1 MKSNTKTLL
10 EIRPNKLLGQ
20 HFLRSRQVLQKII
33 AAAELSQEK
42 TVLEIGPGLGTLT
55 RALAKRAGLVVAVEK
70 DQRLAEQL
78 EKSLAS
84 ELIANVRVV
93 RGDILKI
100 NFADLKL
107 PPDYSVVANIPYYLT
122 SRLLRTLLESKHPP
136 REMILTVQ
144 KEVAERIVAKPPKMN
159 LLAVSVQA
167 FAKPKILFTVPPSAF
182 YPPPAV
188 DSALIKLSS
197 VSEKFF
203 TEETVPPDR
212 FFQIV
217 RAGFQARRKTLANN
231 LARYLGNKKAAEA
244 RLEECGIDPRARAET
259 LPLKAWTTLTRK
271 LCK

>member
-1 MKSNTKTLL
+1 MKNNRKALL

-144 KEVAERIVAKPPKMN
+144 KEVAERLWPN
-159 LLAVSVQA
+159 
-167 FAKPKILFTVPPSAF
+167 
-182 YPPPAV
+182 
-188 DSALIKLSS
+188 
-197 VSEKFF
+197 
-203 TEETVPPDR
+203 R
-212 FFQIV
+212 
-217 RAGFQARRKTLANN
+217 
-231 LARYLGNKKAAEA
+231 
-244 RLEECGIDPRARAET
+244 PR
-259 LPLKAWTTLTRK
+259 
-271 LCK
+271 